1 MTYFELWKWGEKRLA
16 DAGIAEASLDARYLL
31 LEAFEMDMARFLLK
45 EQEQVPATEG
55 RTREYSDAIQARA
68 ARVPLQYLT
77 GKQDFMGLTFHVDE
91 RVLIPRQDTETLVE
105 LVLKENT
112 DKKARI
118 LDLCTGSGCIAVS
131 LAVLGGYRKV
141 DAVDISE
148 DALAAA
154 EENGTRLGGK
164 VRFLKSDLF
173 SALDPEKKYDI
184 ITSNPPYIP
193 TEVLNGLEPE
203 VKDYEPRMALDGSE
217 DGLAFYRRIAVAA
230 PAFSAGRR
238 PDLPGDRIRSGG
250 SGGGTAV
257 EQWICPHEGCEGRGW
272 PRQGGLRGT
281 AGHWRVD
288 RRKGKSCLI
297 DWMIY

>member
-16 DAGIAEASLDARYLL
+16 DAGVADASLDARYLL
-31 LEAFEMDMARFLLK
+31 LEAFEMDMAHFLLK

-77 GKQDFMGLTFHVDE
+77 GKQDFMGLTFHVDK

-230 PAFSAGRR
+230 PAFLRAGGRIYLEIGYDQGAAVEELLWNNGFARTRVVKDAAGRDR
-238 PDLPGDRIRSGG
+238 VVCAELPGIG
-250 SGGGTAV
+250 
-257 EQWICPHEGCEGRGW
+257 E
-272 PRQGGLRGT
+272 
-281 AGHWRVD
+281 
-288 RRKGKSCLI
+288 
-297 DWMIY
+297 

>member
-16 DAGIAEASLDARYLL
+16 DAGVADASLDARYLL

-141 DAVDISE
+141 DAVDISK

-230 PAFSAGRR
+230 PAFLRAGGRIYLEIGYDQGAAVEELLWNNGFARTRVVKDAAGRDR
-238 PDLPGDRIRSGG
+238 VVCAELPGIG
-250 SGGGTAV
+250 
-257 EQWICPHEGCEGRGW
+257 E
-272 PRQGGLRGT
+272 
-281 AGHWRVD
+281 
-288 RRKGKSCLI
+288 
-297 DWMIY
+297 

>member
-16 DAGIAEASLDARYLL
+16 DAGIADASLDARYLL
-31 LEAFEMDMARFLLK
+31 LEAFEMDMAHFLLK

-55 RTREYSDAIQARA
+55 RTREYREAMRARA
-68 ARVPLQYLT
+68 ARDRLQYVT
-77 GKQDFMGLTFHVDE
+77 GTQDFMGLTFHVDE

-173 SALDPEKKYDI
+173 SALDPEKKYDV

-230 PAFSAGRR
+230 PAFLRAGGRIYLEIGYDQGAAVEELLRNNGFARTRVVKDAAGRDR
-238 PDLPGDRIRSGG
+238 VVCAELPGIG
-250 SGGGTAV
+250 
-257 EQWICPHEGCEGRGW
+257 E
-272 PRQGGLRGT
+272 
-281 AGHWRVD
+281 
-288 RRKGKSCLI
+288 
-297 DWMIY
+297 

>member
-16 DAGIAEASLDARYLL
+16 DAGVADASLDARYLL
-31 LEAFEMDMARFLLK
+31 LEAFEMDMAHFLLK

-77 GKQDFMGLTFHVDE
+77 GKQDFMGLTFYVDE

-230 PAFSAGRR
+230 PAFLRAGGRIYLEIGYDQGAAVEELLRNNGFARTRVVKDAAGRDR
-238 PDLPGDRIRSGG
+238 VVCAELPGIG
-250 SGGGTAV
+250 
-257 EQWICPHEGCEGRGW
+257 E
-272 PRQGGLRGT
+272 
-281 AGHWRVD
+281 
-288 RRKGKSCLI
+288 
-297 DWMIY
+297 

>member
-31 LEAFEMDMARFLLK
+31 LEAFEMDMAHFLLK

-77 GKQDFMGLTFHVDE
+77 GKQDFMGLIFHVDE

-184 ITSNPPYIP
+184 IASNPPYIP

-230 PAFSAGRR
+230 PAFLRAGGRIYLEIGYDQGAAVEELLWNNGLARTRVVKDAAGRDR
-238 PDLPGDRIRSGG
+238 VVCAELPGIG
-250 SGGGTAV
+250 
-257 EQWICPHEGCEGRGW
+257 E
-272 PRQGGLRGT
+272 
-281 AGHWRVD
+281 
-288 RRKGKSCLI
+288 
-297 DWMIY
+297 

>member
-31 LEAFEMDMARFLLK
+31 LEAFEMDMAHFLLK

-184 ITSNPPYIP
+184 IASNPPYIP

-230 PAFSAGRR
+230 PAFLRAGGRIYLEIGYDQGAAVEELLWNNGFARTRVVKDAAGRDR
-238 PDLPGDRIRSGG
+238 VVCAELPGIG
-250 SGGGTAV
+250 
-257 EQWICPHEGCEGRGW
+257 E
-272 PRQGGLRGT
+272 
-281 AGHWRVD
+281 
-288 RRKGKSCLI
+288 
-297 DWMIY
+297 

>member
-16 DAGIAEASLDARYLL
+16 DAGVADASLDARYLL
-31 LEAFEMDMARFLLK
+31 LEAFEMDMAHFLLK

-131 LAVLGGYRKV
+131 LAVLGGYQKV

-203 VKDYEPRMALDGSE
+203 VKDYEPRTALDGSE

-230 PAFSAGRR
+230 PAFLRAGGRIYLEIGYDQGAAVEELLRNNGFARTRVVKDAAGRDR
-238 PDLPGDRIRSGG
+238 VVCAELPGIG
-250 SGGGTAV
+250 
-257 EQWICPHEGCEGRGW
+257 E
-272 PRQGGLRGT
+272 
-281 AGHWRVD
+281 
-288 RRKGKSCLI
+288 
-297 DWMIY
+297 

>member
-31 LEAFEMDMARFLLK
+31 LEAFEMDMAHFLLK

-77 GKQDFMGLTFHVDE
+77 GKQDFMGLTFYVDE

-230 PAFSAGRR
+230 PAFLRAGGRIYLEIGYDQGAAVEELLRNNGFARTRVVKDAAGRDR
-238 PDLPGDRIRSGG
+238 VVCAELPGIG
-250 SGGGTAV
+250 
-257 EQWICPHEGCEGRGW
+257 E
-272 PRQGGLRGT
+272 
-281 AGHWRVD
+281 
-288 RRKGKSCLI
+288 
-297 DWMIY
+297 

>member
-1 MTYFELWKWGEKRLA
+1 
-16 DAGIAEASLDARYLL
+16 
-31 LEAFEMDMARFLLK
+31 MDMAHFLLK

-55 RTREYSDAIQARA
+55 RTREYSDAVQARA

-230 PAFSAGRR
+230 PAFLRAGGRIYLEIGYDQGAAVEELLWNNGFARTRVVKDAAGRDR
-238 PDLPGDRIRSGG
+238 VVCAELPGIG
-250 SGGGTAV
+250 
-257 EQWICPHEGCEGRGW
+257 E
-272 PRQGGLRGT
+272 
-281 AGHWRVD
+281 
-288 RRKGKSCLI
+288 
-297 DWMIY
+297 

>member
-16 DAGIAEASLDARYLL
+16 DAGVADASLDARYLL
-31 LEAFEMDMARFLLK
+31 LEAFEMDMAHFLLK

-77 GKQDFMGLTFHVDE
+77 GKQDFMGLTFHVDK

-230 PAFSAGRR
+230 PAFLRAGGRIYLEIGYDQGAAVEELLRNNGFARTRVVKDAAGRDR
-238 PDLPGDRIRSGG
+238 VVCAELPGIG
-250 SGGGTAV
+250 
-257 EQWICPHEGCEGRGW
+257 E
-272 PRQGGLRGT
+272 
-281 AGHWRVD
+281 
-288 RRKGKSCLI
+288 
-297 DWMIY
+297 

>member
-31 LEAFEMDMARFLLK
+31 LEAFEMDMAHFLLK

-141 DAVDISE
+141 DAVDISK

-230 PAFSAGRR
+230 PAFLRAGGRIYLEIGYDQGAAVEELLRNNGFARTRVVKDAAGRDR
-238 PDLPGDRIRSGG
+238 VVCAELPGIG
-250 SGGGTAV
+250 
-257 EQWICPHEGCEGRGW
+257 E
-272 PRQGGLRGT
+272 
-281 AGHWRVD
+281 
-288 RRKGKSCLI
+288 
-297 DWMIY
+297 

>member
-31 LEAFEMDMARFLLK
+31 LEAFEMDMAHFLLK

-77 GKQDFMGLTFHVDE
+77 GKQDFMGLTFYVDE

-230 PAFSAGRR
+230 PAFLRAGGRIYLEIGYDQGAAVEELLWNNGFARTRVVKDAAGRDR
-238 PDLPGDRIRSGG
+238 VVCAELPGIG
-250 SGGGTAV
+250 
-257 EQWICPHEGCEGRGW
+257 E
-272 PRQGGLRGT
+272 
-281 AGHWRVD
+281 
-288 RRKGKSCLI
+288 
-297 DWMIY
+297 

>member
-31 LEAFEMDMARFLLK
+31 LEAFEMDMAHFLLK

-131 LAVLGGYRKV
+131 LAVLGGYQKV

-148 DALAAA
+148 AALAAA
-154 EENGTRLGGK
+154 EEHGTRLGGK
-164 VRFLKSDLF
+164 VRFLKIDLF
-173 SALDPEKKYDI
+173 SALDPEKKDDV

-230 PAFSAGRR
+230 PAFLRAGGRIYLEIGYDQGAAVEELLGNNGFARTRVVKDAAGRDR
-238 PDLPGDRIRSGG
+238 VVCAELPGIG
-250 SGGGTAV
+250 
-257 EQWICPHEGCEGRGW
+257 E
-272 PRQGGLRGT
+272 
-281 AGHWRVD
+281 
-288 RRKGKSCLI
+288 
-297 DWMIY
+297 

>member
-31 LEAFEMDMARFLLK
+31 LEAFEMDMAHFLLK

-131 LAVLGGYRKV
+131 LAVLGGYRKM

-184 ITSNPPYIP
+184 IASNPPYIP

-230 PAFSAGRR
+230 PAFLRAGGRIYLEIGYDQGAAVEELLWNNGFARTRVVKDAAGRDR
-238 PDLPGDRIRSGG
+238 VVCAELPGIG
-250 SGGGTAV
+250 
-257 EQWICPHEGCEGRGW
+257 E
-272 PRQGGLRGT
+272 
-281 AGHWRVD
+281 
-288 RRKGKSCLI
+288 
-297 DWMIY
+297 

>member
-16 DAGIAEASLDARYLL
+16 DAGIADASLDARYLL
-31 LEAFEMDMARFLLK
+31 LEAFEMDMAHFLLK

-184 ITSNPPYIP
+184 IASNPPYIP

-230 PAFSAGRR
+230 PAFLRAGGRIYLEIGYDQGAAVEELLWNNGFARTRVVKDAAGRDR
-238 PDLPGDRIRSGG
+238 VVCAELPGIG
-250 SGGGTAV
+250 
-257 EQWICPHEGCEGRGW
+257 E
-272 PRQGGLRGT
+272 
-281 AGHWRVD
+281 
-288 RRKGKSCLI
+288 
-297 DWMIY
+297 

>member
-31 LEAFEMDMARFLLK
+31 LEAFEMDMAHFLLK

-55 RTREYSDAIQARA
+55 RTREYSDAVQARA

-131 LAVLGGYRKV
+131 LAVLGGYQKV

-230 PAFSAGRR
+230 PAFLRAGGRIYLEIGYDQGAAVEELLWNNGFARTRVVKDAAGRDR
-238 PDLPGDRIRSGG
+238 VVCAELPGIG
-250 SGGGTAV
+250 
-257 EQWICPHEGCEGRGW
+257 E
-272 PRQGGLRGT
+272 
-281 AGHWRVD
+281 
-288 RRKGKSCLI
+288 
-297 DWMIY
+297 

>member
-16 DAGIAEASLDARYLL
+16 DAGVADASLDARYLL
-31 LEAFEMDMARFLLK
+31 LEAFEMDMAHFLLK

-131 LAVLGGYRKV
+131 LAVLGGYQKV

-230 PAFSAGRR
+230 PAFLRAGGRIYLEIGYDQGAAVEELLGNNGFARTRVVKDAAGRDR
-238 PDLPGDRIRSGG
+238 VVCAELPGIG
-250 SGGGTAV
+250 
-257 EQWICPHEGCEGRGW
+257 E
-272 PRQGGLRGT
+272 
-281 AGHWRVD
+281 
-288 RRKGKSCLI
+288 
-297 DWMIY
+297 

>member
-16 DAGIAEASLDARYLL
+16 DAGVADASLDARYLL
-31 LEAFEMDMARFLLK
+31 LEAFEMDMAHFLLK

-68 ARVPLQYLT
+68 
-77 GKQDFMGLTFHVDE
+77 E

-184 ITSNPPYIP
+184 IASNPPYIP

-230 PAFSAGRR
+230 PAFLRAGGRIYLEIGYDQGAAVEELLRNNGFARTRVVKDAAGRDR
-238 PDLPGDRIRSGG
+238 VVCAELPGIG
-250 SGGGTAV
+250 
-257 EQWICPHEGCEGRGW
+257 E
-272 PRQGGLRGT
+272 
-281 AGHWRVD
+281 
-288 RRKGKSCLI
+288 
-297 DWMIY
+297 

>member
-31 LEAFEMDMARFLLK
+31 LEAFEMDMAHFLLK

-184 ITSNPPYIP
+184 IASNPPYIP

-230 PAFSAGRR
+230 PAFLRAGGRIYLESGYDQGAAVEELLWNNGFARTRVVKDAAGRDR
-238 PDLPGDRIRSGG
+238 VVCAELPGIG
-250 SGGGTAV
+250 
-257 EQWICPHEGCEGRGW
+257 E
-272 PRQGGLRGT
+272 
-281 AGHWRVD
+281 
-288 RRKGKSCLI
+288 
-297 DWMIY
+297 

>member
-31 LEAFEMDMARFLLK
+31 LEAFEMDMAHFLLK

-91 RVLIPRQDTETLVE
+91 RVRIARQDTETLVE

-230 PAFSAGRR
+230 PAFLRAGGRIYLEIGYDQGAAVEELLWNNGFARTRVVKDAAGRDR
-238 PDLPGDRIRSGG
+238 VVCAELPGIG
-250 SGGGTAV
+250 
-257 EQWICPHEGCEGRGW
+257 E
-272 PRQGGLRGT
+272 
-281 AGHWRVD
+281 
-288 RRKGKSCLI
+288 
-297 DWMIY
+297 

>member
-31 LEAFEMDMARFLLK
+31 LEAFEMDMAHFLLK

-141 DAVDISE
+141 DAVDISK

-173 SALDPEKKYDI
+173 SALDPEKKYDV

-230 PAFSAGRR
+230 PAFLRAGGRIYLEIGYDQGAAVEELLWNNGFARTRVVKDAAGRDR
-238 PDLPGDRIRSGG
+238 VVCAELPGIG
-250 SGGGTAV
+250 
-257 EQWICPHEGCEGRGW
+257 E
-272 PRQGGLRGT
+272 
-281 AGHWRVD
+281 
-288 RRKGKSCLI
+288 
-297 DWMIY
+297 

>member
-31 LEAFEMDMARFLLK
+31 LEAFEMDMAHFLLK
-45 EQEQVPATEG
+45 EQEQVPATEV

-184 ITSNPPYIP
+184 IASNPPYIP

-230 PAFSAGRR
+230 PAFLRAGGRIYLEIGYDQGAAVEELLWNNGFARTRVVKDAAGRDR
-238 PDLPGDRIRSGG
+238 VVCAELPGIG
-250 SGGGTAV
+250 
-257 EQWICPHEGCEGRGW
+257 E
-272 PRQGGLRGT
+272 
-281 AGHWRVD
+281 
-288 RRKGKSCLI
+288 
-297 DWMIY
+297 

>member
-16 DAGIAEASLDARYLL
+16 DAGVADASLDARYLL
-31 LEAFEMDMARFLLK
+31 LEAFEMDMAHFLLK

-55 RTREYSDAIQARA
+55 RTREYRDAIQARA

-230 PAFSAGRR
+230 PAFLRAGGRIYLEIGYDQGAAVEELLWNNGFARTRVVKDAAGRDR
-238 PDLPGDRIRSGG
+238 VVCAELPGIG
-250 SGGGTAV
+250 
-257 EQWICPHEGCEGRGW
+257 E
-272 PRQGGLRGT
+272 
-281 AGHWRVD
+281 
-288 RRKGKSCLI
+288 
-297 DWMIY
+297 

>member
-16 DAGIAEASLDARYLL
+16 DAGVADASLDARYLL

-131 LAVLGGYRKV
+131 LAVLGGYQKV

-230 PAFSAGRR
+230 PAFLRAGGRIYLEIGYDQGAAVEELLRNHGFARTRVVKDAAGRDR
-238 PDLPGDRIRSGG
+238 VVCAELPGIG
-250 SGGGTAV
+250 
-257 EQWICPHEGCEGRGW
+257 E
-272 PRQGGLRGT
+272 
-281 AGHWRVD
+281 
-288 RRKGKSCLI
+288 
-297 DWMIY
+297 

>member
-31 LEAFEMDMARFLLK
+31 LEAFEMDMAHFLLK

-203 VKDYEPRMALDGSE
+203 VTDYEPRMALDGSE

-230 PAFSAGRR
+230 PAFLRAGGRIYLEIGYDQGAAVEELLWNNGFARTRVVKDAAGRDR
-238 PDLPGDRIRSGG
+238 VVCAELPGIG
-250 SGGGTAV
+250 
-257 EQWICPHEGCEGRGW
+257 E
-272 PRQGGLRGT
+272 
-281 AGHWRVD
+281 
-288 RRKGKSCLI
+288 
-297 DWMIY
+297 

>member
-31 LEAFEMDMARFLLK
+31 LEAFEMDMAHFLLK

-184 ITSNPPYIP
+184 IASNPPYIP

-217 DGLAFYRRIAVAA
+217 DGLAFYRRIAVEA
-230 PAFSAGRR
+230 PAFLRAGGRIYLEIGYDQGAAVEELLWNNGFARTRVVKDAAGRDR
-238 PDLPGDRIRSGG
+238 VVCAELPGIG
-250 SGGGTAV
+250 
-257 EQWICPHEGCEGRGW
+257 E
-272 PRQGGLRGT
+272 
-281 AGHWRVD
+281 
-288 RRKGKSCLI
+288 
-297 DWMIY
+297 

>member
-31 LEAFEMDMARFLLK
+31 LEAFEMDMAHFLLK

-77 GKQDFMGLTFHVDE
+77 GKQDFTGLTFHVDE

-230 PAFSAGRR
+230 PAFLRAGGRIYLEIGYDQGAAVEELLWNNGFARTRVVKDAAGRDR
-238 PDLPGDRIRSGG
+238 VVCAELPGIG
-250 SGGGTAV
+250 
-257 EQWICPHEGCEGRGW
+257 E
-272 PRQGGLRGT
+272 
-281 AGHWRVD
+281 
-288 RRKGKSCLI
+288 
-297 DWMIY
+297 

>member
-16 DAGIAEASLDARYLL
+16 DAGIADASLDARYLL
-31 LEAFEMDMARFLLK
+31 LEAFEMDMAHFLLK
-45 EQEQVPATEG
+45 EQEQVPDTEG

-154 EENGTRLGGK
+154 EENGTRLGGR

-173 SALDPEKKYDI
+173 SALDPEKKYDVI
-184 ITSNPPYIP
+184 ASNPPYIP

-230 PAFSAGRR
+230 PAFLRAGGRIYLEIGYDQGAAVEELLRNNGFARTRVVKDAAGRDR
-238 PDLPGDRIRSGG
+238 VVCAELPGIG
-250 SGGGTAV
+250 
-257 EQWICPHEGCEGRGW
+257 E
-272 PRQGGLRGT
+272 
-281 AGHWRVD
+281 
-288 RRKGKSCLI
+288 
-297 DWMIY
+297 

>member
-31 LEAFEMDMARFLLK
+31 LEAFEMDMAHFLLK

-77 GKQDFMGLTFHVDE
+77 GKQDFMGLIFHVDE

-184 ITSNPPYIP
+184 IASNPPYIP

-230 PAFSAGRR
+230 PAFLRAGGRIYLEIGYDQGAAEEELLWNNGLARTRVVKDAAGRDR
-238 PDLPGDRIRSGG
+238 VVCAELPGIG
-250 SGGGTAV
+250 
-257 EQWICPHEGCEGRGW
+257 E
-272 PRQGGLRGT
+272 
-281 AGHWRVD
+281 
-288 RRKGKSCLI
+288 
-297 DWMIY
+297 

>member
-16 DAGIAEASLDARYLL
+16 DAGIAEAFLDARYLL
-31 LEAFEMDMARFLLK
+31 LEAFEMDMAHFLLK

-184 ITSNPPYIP
+184 IASNPPYIP

-230 PAFSAGRR
+230 PAFLRAGGRIYLEIGYDQGAAVEELLWNNGFARTRVVKDAAGRDR
-238 PDLPGDRIRSGG
+238 VVCAELPGIG
-250 SGGGTAV
+250 
-257 EQWICPHEGCEGRGW
+257 E
-272 PRQGGLRGT
+272 
-281 AGHWRVD
+281 
-288 RRKGKSCLI
+288 
-297 DWMIY
+297 

>member
-31 LEAFEMDMARFLLK
+31 LEAFEMDMAHFLLK
-45 EQEQVPATEG
+45 EQEQVPATEV

-77 GKQDFMGLTFHVDE
+77 GKQDFMGLTFYVDE

-230 PAFSAGRR
+230 PAFLRAGGRIYLEIGYDQGAAVEELLRNNGFARTRVVKDAAGRDR
-238 PDLPGDRIRSGG
+238 VVCAELPGIG
-250 SGGGTAV
+250 
-257 EQWICPHEGCEGRGW
+257 E
-272 PRQGGLRGT
+272 
-281 AGHWRVD
+281 
-288 RRKGKSCLI
+288 
-297 DWMIY
+297 